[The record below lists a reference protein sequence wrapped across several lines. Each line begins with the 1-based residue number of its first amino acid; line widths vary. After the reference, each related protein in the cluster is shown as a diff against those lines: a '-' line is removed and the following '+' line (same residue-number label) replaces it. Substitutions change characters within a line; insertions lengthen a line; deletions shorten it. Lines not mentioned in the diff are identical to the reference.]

1 MLDLEG
7 GAHRCQATG
16 DWDLVMG
23 HWARRR
29 NGKMLVTSSKSQLS
43 TSSFAFSPTG
53 RLIPNI
59 AGGGGAF
66 LGSPDQK
73 YIETYV
79 RPPSYAKNREV
90 M

>member
-43 TSSFAFSPTG
+43 TSSFAFNPTG

-66 LGSPDQK
+66 WGVQTKSILRSMLG
-73 YIETYV
+73 
-79 RPPSYAKNREV
+79 PPSYAKNREV